1 MELLVVRAHTKATG
15 AIRATI
21 STADDFD
28 DADCVIGVVGGG
40 GCVLGF
46 RFWRKRSQ
54 RSCSPADPT
63 PDHAFDFA
71 SQRY

>member
-46 RFWRKRSQ
+46 RFRRKRS
-54 RSCSPADPT
+54 RSPADPT
-63 PDHAFDFA
+63 PDHSFDFA
-71 SQRY
+71 SQKV